1 MESIRASFVYGGK
14 QGAFILEVPVS
25 GRPRN
30 AQLFAHLAEGKRVN
44 PIPLDQFEAALDQR
58 GT

>member
-1 MESIRASFVYGGK
+1 MESICASFVYGGE
-14 QGAFILEVPVS
+14 QGVFILEMTVG

-30 AQLFAHLAEGKRVN
+30 TQLFADLAEGKRVN
-44 PIPLDQFEAALDQR
+44 PIPLDQFEAALNQR